1 MRPPPKSGLPL
12 SLRLATALLRGAAGA
27 GALLVMPTASV
38 GRGTWESGPTE
49 VAAKTRSGKE
59 RYLAQQCSLASL
71 ASRVSTGTSI
81 AETNL
86 NIEWDPRTG
95 VVHAQRASASAR
107 AVLQCTGSCTLRH

>member
-1 MRPPPKSGLPL
+1 MRPPKIRTAPE
-12 SLRLATALLRGAAGA
+12 LAARDGAAPRGRA

-49 VAAKTRSGKE
+49 VAAKTRSGKK

-95 VVHAQRASASAR
+95 VVHANVPVPVPGQCCSALA
-107 AVLQCTGSCTLRH
+107 AAH